1 MAYEHELTHDER
13 RELLRIARATLR
25 EHVRSGRL
33 PPGKPHRESLLAP
46 AEVIVT
52 LLVGKT
58 LRGRTTSSGEE
69 APLYRAVQHAVAG
82 AASGDQRFEPVSE
95 GELSD
100 LTIEIAVLG
109 PRSPAP
115 HPEAVGDAV
124 VEVFAAQVFRDGEP
138 GVP

>member
-1 MAYEHELTHDER
+1 MAYEHELTDEER

-33 PPGKPHRESLLAP
+33 PPGKPHRDSLLAP
-46 AEVIVT
+46 AEVITT
-52 LLVGKT
+52 LLVGET
-58 LRGRTTSSGEE
+58 IRGRTTASGEK

-109 PRSPAP
+109 PRSPAA
-115 HPEAVGDAV
+115 HTDGV
-124 VEVFAAQVFRDGEP
+124 VEVFSAQVFRDRDP